1 MRKSFRNA
9 ALEHHNFC
17 KAVYS
22 EDVPS
27 GSGDCGLRQESGHYL
42 SNWPEV
48 QFGVILKH
56 HIVEQVPIP
65 PEGNDMKNWFLP
77 ATLLGLSG
85 LALVFASERG
95 RERVRHFLD
104 DLMEHGDP
112 LSEFNKFCEDQLET
126 IQQNLDRVAKA
137 LEEAHPS

>member
-1 MRKSFRNA
+1 MRRSFRNA
-9 ALEHHNFC
+9 AFESTIFVKLGRL
-17 KAVYS
+17 AVWAF
-22 EDVPS
+22 DFPNS
-27 GSGDCGLRQESGHYL
+27 GGQESGHYL

-48 QFGVILKH
+48 QFAGVLKH
-56 HIVEQVPIP
+56 HIVQQVPIP

-112 LSEFNKFCEDQLET
+112 LGEFNKFCDDQLEM

-137 LEEAHPS
+137 LEEAQPS